1 MYAKA
6 FSFEQRNVPRG
17 EEFQNVIRWHQQNAS
32 FLFSHQET
40 NSTANFPPFLARDD
54 GCYCRQCPP
63 DDSSPVSSSSASFDE
78 GENKENFGLDS
89 PPKKKPNPLSK
100 EKRERYLSWDDY
112 FMTVAFLSSQRSK
125 DPNKQV
131 GAVIASESK
140 LILGRFFL
148 ILSFVRCC
156 LRRLA
161 RSSLSLREVALTF
174 FCDYINRCGIQR
186 FSARVRRR
194 RLTVGQE
201 KSHGRSSRNQIRV
214 RVPRGDERH
223 HEQKFRGREE
233 RNHVRDHV
241 SVQRVREVDD
251 SSRD

>member
-1 MYAKA
+1 
-6 FSFEQRNVPRG
+6 
-17 EEFQNVIRWHQQNAS
+17 
-32 FLFSHQET
+32 
-40 NSTANFPPFLARDD
+40 
-54 GCYCRQCPP
+54 
-63 DDSSPVSSSSASFDE
+63 
-78 GENKENFGLDS
+78 
-89 PPKKKPNPLSK
+89 
-100 EKRERYLSWDDY
+100 
-112 FMTVAFLSSQRSK
+112 MTVAFLSSQRSK

-148 ILSFVRCC
+148 ILSLLFD
-156 LRRLA
+156 LRSLA

-186 FSARVRRR
+186 FPARVRRR

>member
-6 FSFEQRNVPRG
+6 FSFEQRNSQQNVPRG
-17 EEFQNVIRWHQQNAS
+17 EEFQNVIRWHQNAS

-148 ILSFVRCC
+148 SYRSFVVVCVVS
-156 LRRLA
+156 LA
-161 RSSLSLREVALTF
+161 RRSLFAKWRWHF
-174 FCDYINRCGIQR
+174 F
-186 FSARVRRR
+186 V
-194 RLTVGQE
+194 TT
-201 KSHGRSSRNQIRV
+201 
-214 RVPRGDERH
+214 
-223 HEQKFRGREE
+223 
-233 RNHVRDHV
+233 
-241 SVQRVREVDD
+241 
-251 SSRD
+251 